1 MREISSS
8 RDDNVAGKSKDK
20 NKEQM
25 RGEKQNT
32 GFSSRAKKG
41 IGIAFAGMLLAGG
54 LPSVASRPLK
64 FESSGLVPRG
74 EPLTEKHT
82 IQPFQGLDVQKPKN
96 VVQSELEVF
105 SHPNG
110 PTSSEDSWKFKPL
123 LERFY
128 KLLGFNGLMS
138 SEDAWDQLPR
148 LREAMEKYIKA
159 KGEASKTSLQ
169 EDAQET
175 SGGKT
180 PPDLHS
186 RKMTPGEKT
195 SRSAIETPQRD
206 VVQSERKRSEPLE
219 LNNKVLAPK
228 EHRTVQKGS
237 QDLLNNK
244 EIIGDIN
251 NLLNN
256 KEFGKDILLVLK
268 NKQILK
274 NLPSLCHRPE
284 FQKFLGTLVKNQN
297 AMDSLHSLYQDQ
309 KFVEDVSKL
318 CQKPEIEES
327 LRSLFNDQTLQR
339 ILAPIQKYSERQGI
353 YGRKLLWN
361 VEDTDNVDEYKKY
374 GHDEQHGRNERY
386 DHIDQYR
393 YDERYGH
400 DGQYGYNEP
409 YGHDEQHRYNEP
421 YGHDE
426 QHRYNEP
433 YGHDEQY
440 GYSERYGHDG
450 QHKNDIVDRY
460 QRGYKDGDADGYQ
473 RGYKDGNTNGYK
485 DGDADGYQRGYK
497 DGNMDGYKDGFESGK
512 LKGYGNGYKSGFS
525 DGNMKG
531 QEIGYKNGHN
541 AGKQKGYGDGY
552 KDGFEAGKLVYY
564 SKEVHGY
571 GRWNK
576 YALSS
581 QHPEID
587 RLINQEQWLESTHKT
602 GRFSGKHVVLSTIMI
617 LSAAIFCTRRYCK
630 KKSNYRSRPNYHEH
644 NT

>member
-8 RDDNVAGKSKDK
+8 HDDNAAEKSKDK
-20 NKEQM
+20 NKEQV

-54 LPSVASRPLK
+54 LPGVASRPLK

-96 VVQSELEVF
+96 VAQSELEVF
-105 SHPNG
+105 SHPNS
-110 PTSSEDSWKFKPL
+110 PTVQQIWPGL
-123 LERFY
+123 Y
-128 KLLGFNGLMS
+128 KLMGEGLGERG
-138 SEDAWDQLPR
+138 
-148 LREAMEKYIKA
+148 KA
-159 KGEASKTSLQ
+159 PKDPLQ
-169 EDAQET
+169 GDAQET
-175 SGGKT
+175 PGEKT

-374 GHDEQHGRNERY
+374 GHDEQHGYNERY

-393 YDERYGH
+393 YDERYSHDERHGYNEPHGH
-400 DGQYGYNEP
+400 DEQYGYNE
-409 YGHDEQHRYNEP
+409 R
-421 YGHDE
+421 
-426 QHRYNEP
+426 

-440 GYSERYGHDG
+440 GYGG
-450 QHKNDIVDRY
+450 QHKNDII
-460 QRGYKDGDADGYQ
+460 DGYQ

-497 DGNMDGYKDGFESGK
+497 DGNMDGYKDGFEAGK

-525 DGNMKG
+525 DGNLKG

-587 RLINQEQWLESTHKT
+587 RLINQEQLLESTHKT
-602 GRFSGKHVVLSTIMI
+602 GRFSGKLVVLSTIMI
-617 LSAAIFCTRRYCK
+617 LSAAICCTRRYCK